1 MRIAVPDAYQ
11 MEPYVYVAQTYAKDI
26 VSAGMNFSVTTYKK
40 SKLSLREFE
49 GARTRTAQINGCQA
63 CQSFRANRDLP
74 DMFQLREEAVTQ
86 NGPAPDEAFYQAV
99 SEFRTSSILSARER
113 LAIEYAEGMG
123 LDPQGLAQD
132 EAFWARFKAA
142 FSDDEIVDL
151 SFCVAA
157 WIGFGRVAHALGID
171 TVCAIPALRPAA
183 A

>member
-1 MRIAVPDAYQ
+1 
-11 MEPYVYVAQTYAKDI
+11 
-26 VSAGMNFSVTTYKK
+26 
-40 SKLSLREFE
+40 
-49 GARTRTAQINGCQA
+49 
-63 CQSFRANRDLP
+63 
-74 DMFQLREEAVTQ
+74 
-86 NGPAPDEAFYQAV
+86 
-99 SEFRTSSILSARER
+99 
-113 LAIEYAEGMG
+113 MG

-132 EAFWARFKAA
+132 EGFWARFKAA